1 MLKLTSADVSL
12 GAQAADKTQAIHELA
27 SALEAKGF
35 VDSGYHRAMLDREQQ
50 VTTYL
55 GSGIAIP
62 HGTLA
67 TRSLVKK
74 TGVHLLYFPQGVDWQ
89 DDNTVY
95 LAIGIAACSD
105 EHLTI
110 LQQLAGILATDGIEE
125 RLKNASCCDDILAL
139 FDTDKTLPL
148 LFNER
153 LISAKFPAAH
163 FLPLQAQAASLLH
176 AQDAVDSNVMQSLLA
191 SEAVHV
197 GKGLWTVSA
206 AQNSGPT
213 AISFVSTLNA
223 FTYQNRPVRGLLAIA
238 AADEQYTTILNKVSQ
253 MLQTN
258 TVEQL
263 FTAADSHAVLAL
275 LHSESSVEASPE
287 EAPSSA
293 AATTKRFVIKN
304 RQGLH
309 ARPGALLVSVCKK
322 FAAQLT
328 VRNISTESDTVNAK
342 SLMRLIALGVRC
354 GDELEFYAE
363 GDDAAQALTA
373 IGEAIDD
380 GLGEKI

>member
-12 GAQAADKTQAIHELA
+12 GTPAADKTQAIHELA
-27 SALEAKGF
+27 SALQAKGF
-35 VDSGYHRAMLDREQQ
+35 VDSGYHQAMLDREQQ

-74 TGVHLLYFPQGVDWQ
+74 TGVHLLYFPQGVNWQ

-105 EHLTI
+105 EHLAI

-125 RLKNASCCDDILAL
+125 LLKNANCCDDILAL
-139 FDTDKTLPL
+139 FNKEQFLPL

-163 FLPLQAQAASLLH
+163 FLPLQAQAISLLH
-176 AQDAVDSNVMQSLLA
+176 GQDAIDNRMMQTLLA

-206 AQNSGPT
+206 AQNSGLT
-213 AISFVSTLNA
+213 AISFVSALNA
-223 FTYQNRPVRGLLAIA
+223 FTYQSRPVRGLLVIA
-238 AADEQYTTILNKVSQ
+238 AADAQYKVILSKISK
-253 MLQTN
+253 MLQMN

-263 FTAADSHAVLAL
+263 FTAPDSHAVFEL
-275 LHSESSVEASPE
+275 LHSDSSSEINQE
-287 EAPSSA
+287 NAPFS

-322 FAAQLT
+322 FTAQLT
-328 VRNISTESDTVNAK
+328 VRNISTESDVVNAK
-342 SLMRLIALGVRC
+342 SLMKLITLGVKC

-373 IGEAIDD
+373 IGEAIND
-380 GLGEKI
+380 GLGEGI